1 MAKIRKYALIALAIV
16 AFLTL
21 MFLLY
26 KGTQRNE
33 ATPGRTATPSVST
46 SSATVSSAPV
56 QTPQV
61 SEQSAQGHPHRNS
74 RSSRRER
81 RIRPRNL
88 LRHPQR
94 IRPNRLRALHLT
106 LGRNSIK
113 PMLQAPPPVPVGL
126 PAHPRGKNPHARR
139 TSPISRWQMERLTAR
154 STILRCA

>member
-46 SSATVSSAPV
+46 SSAPASSAPV

-61 SEQSAQGHPHRNS
+61 SEQSPQAAPAPEQPQQSQGAQDSPS
-74 RSSRRER
+74 ESL
-81 RIRPRNL
+81 RP
-88 LRHPQR
+88 PQR
-94 IRPNRLRALHLT
+94 IRPNRRRALHLT
-106 LGRNSIK
+106 LGRNNIK
-113 PMLQAPPPVPVGL
+113 PMQQALPPVPVGL
-126 PAHPRGKNPHARR
+126 PAHPRGKNLHARR
-139 TSPISRWQMERLTAR
+139 TSPISRWQMERLTAH
-154 STILRCA
+154 STIPRYA

>member
-1 MAKIRKYALIALAIV
+1 MAKFRKYALIALAIV

-26 KGTQRNE
+26 KGTQRHPAE
-33 ATPGRTATPSVST
+33 RRRPAY
-46 SSATVSSAPV
+46 
-56 QTPQV
+56 PQV
-61 SEQSAQGHPHRNS
+61 LRRYQAPRYRPRRFLSRARRRHPHRNN

-81 RIRPRNL
+81 RIHPRNL

-126 PAHPRGKNPHARR
+126 PAHPRGKSLHARR
-139 TSPISRWQMERLTAR
+139 TSPTSKWQMERLTAR

>member
-1 MAKIRKYALIALAIV
+1 MAKIRKYALTALAIV

-33 ATPGRTATPSVST
+33 ATLEERRRPAY
-46 SSATVSSAPV
+46 
-56 QTPQV
+56 PQV
-61 SEQSAQGHPHRNS
+61 PRRHQAPRYRPRRFLSRAHRRHPRRNS

-88 LRHPQR
+88 LRPPQR
-94 IRPNRLRALHLT
+94 IRPNRRRALHLT
-106 LGRNSIK
+106 LGRNNIK
-113 PMLQAPPPVPVGL
+113 PMQQAPPPVPVGL

-139 TSPISRWQMERLTAR
+139 TYPTSRWQMERLTAH
-154 STILRCA
+154 STIPRYV